1 MSNQPNRQK
10 LSRLMWLEHLERRDV
25 PALVLDMDL
34 VRDHPENFSQ
44 DTVLVKLMTWES
56 PDYKPNAYAPG
67 LQLIQKYQL
76 LPNLYEAKITGRS
89 LPETLVNLQP
99 SRQIELVQPNAK
111 ITTNAI
117 PNDPS
122 FPKLYALNNSGQTGG
137 KFDADIDAPEAWD
150 YTTGTGQTVVAV
162 IDTGVDYNHDDLRA
176 NIWVNSGEIA
186 GNGLDDDG
194 NGYIDDLHGYDFA
207 NNDSNPMDDNGH
219 GTHVSGT
226 IGAVGDN
233 GLGVVGVNWHTK
245 IMALKFLDESGSGY
259 LSNAIR
265 ALDYAVANGARL
277 SNNSWGG
284 GGYEATLGMAIARAS
299 SVGHIFVAAA
309 GNSASNNDVTA
320 SYPASYAYE
329 NVVAVAATDQ
339 NDNLASFSNY
349 GASTVDIAA
358 PGVSIYST
366 LPGNSYGSYSGTS
379 MATPQV
385 AGALSLYL
393 DANPSATA
401 SQAITALYQS
411 ADAILSLSNRVAG
424 SRRLNIGNM
433 LKGSAPTTNPTPP
446 PTDLVGAKVT
456 QGQFNLVNNQVASAT
471 LTFSEAIDPSSF
483 TPSDIL
489 LKGPSGNVAVSAV
502 TPLSGSG
509 NQQFTVTFTALAQSG
524 TYTLQAGP
532 GIMDLA
538 GNQLDQNGNGA
549 NGETSD
555 IFVVSWTLQAQSV
568 YSNSTD
574 VALRD
579 LKTVSSNI
587 KVANDLIISDLNF
600 RVNIAHTYDSDLV
613 LVLQS
618 PSGSQITLFNRR
630 GGSGDNL
637 TNTLFDDQ
645 ALFAISQGAAP
656 FTGSFRPE
664 ATLTGL
670 NGKNAKGTWTL
681 FISDKQ
687 TRDTGKLLDW
697 SLEFTQQTQVA
708 SLSGR
713 KMAPGLMQAM
723 ASIATVSLPPG
734 QIWSGGALLSADGPV
749 NPVQEAKAVPSLVAN
764 FQPRLALSAARQSL
778 NSMVDQMVWSRF
790 VDENFS
796 PRGKVNR
803 FGIA

>member
-1 MSNQPNRQK
+1 MNNSPNRQK

-734 QIWSGGALLSADGPV
+734 QIWSGGALLSVDGPV
-749 NPVQEAKAVPSLVAN
+749 NPVQEAKAVPSQVVN
-764 FQPRLALSAARQSL
+764 FQPKLALSAARQSL
-778 NSMVDQMVWSRF
+778 NSMLDQMVWSRF

>member
-1 MSNQPNRQK
+1 M
-10 LSRLMWLEHLERRDV
+10 
-25 PALVLDMDL
+25 
-34 VRDHPENFSQ
+34 
-44 DTVLVKLMTWES
+44 
-56 PDYKPNAYAPG
+56 
-67 LQLIQKYQL
+67 
-76 LPNLYEAKITGRS
+76 
-89 LPETLVNLQP
+89 
-99 SRQIELVQPNAK
+99 
-111 ITTNAI
+111 
-117 PNDPS
+117 
-122 FPKLYALNNSGQTGG
+122 
-137 KFDADIDAPEAWD
+137 
-150 YTTGTGQTVVAV
+150 
-162 IDTGVDYNHDDLRA
+162 
-176 NIWVNSGEIA
+176 
-186 GNGLDDDG
+186 
-194 NGYIDDLHGYDFA
+194 
-207 NNDSNPMDDNGH
+207 
-219 GTHVSGT
+219 
-226 IGAVGDN
+226 
-233 GLGVVGVNWHTK
+233 
-245 IMALKFLDESGSGY
+245 
-259 LSNAIR
+259 
-265 ALDYAVANGARL
+265 
-277 SNNSWGG
+277 
-284 GGYEATLGMAIARAS
+284 
-299 SVGHIFVAAA
+299 
-309 GNSASNNDVTA
+309 
-320 SYPASYAYE
+320 
-329 NVVAVAATDQ
+329 VAVAATDQ

-587 KVANDLIISDLNF
+587 KVANDLIIGDLNV

-713 KMAPGLMQAM
+713 KIAPGLMQAM

-749 NPVQEAKAVPSLVAN
+749 NPVQEAKAVPSQVAN

>member
-137 KFDADIDAPEAWD
+137 KFDADIDASEAWD

-320 SYPASYAYE
+320 SYPASYAYD

-587 KVANDLIISDLNF
+587 KVANDLIIGDLNV

-713 KMAPGLMQAM
+713 KIAPGLMQAM

-749 NPVQEAKAVPSLVAN
+749 NPVQEAKAVPSQVAN

>member
-320 SYPASYAYE
+320 SYPASYAYD

-509 NQQFTVTFTALAQSG
+509 NQQFTVTFTGLAQSG

-587 KVANDLIISDLNF
+587 KVANDLIISDLNV

-645 ALFAISQGAAP
+645 AVFAISQGATP

-713 KMAPGLMQAM
+713 KIAPGLMQAM

-749 NPVQEAKAVPSLVAN
+749 NPVQEAKAVPSQVAN

>member
-137 KFDADIDAPEAWD
+137 KFDADIDASEAWD

-587 KVANDLIISDLNF
+587 KVANDLIIGDLNV

-749 NPVQEAKAVPSLVAN
+749 NPVQEAKAVPSQVAN

>member
-587 KVANDLIISDLNF
+587 KVANDLIISDLNV

-713 KMAPGLMQAM
+713 KIAPGLMQAM

-749 NPVQEAKAVPSLVAN
+749 NPVQEAKAVPSQVAN

>member
-1 MSNQPNRQK
+1 MSNSPNRQK

-67 LQLIQKYQL
+67 LQLFQKYQL
-76 LPNLYEAKITGRS
+76 LPNLYEAKITGHS

-111 ITTNAI
+111 ITANSI

-122 FPKLYALNNSGQTGG
+122 FPKLYALNNTGQTGG

-150 YTTGTGQTVVAV
+150 YAKGTGQTVVAV
-162 IDTGVDYNHDDLRA
+162 IDTGVDYNHDDLRS

-207 NNDSNPMDDNGH
+207 NNDSDPMDDNGH

-245 IMALKFLDESGSGY
+245 IMALKFLDASGSGY

-320 SYPASYAYE
+320 SYPASYAYD

-385 AGALSLYL
+385 TGALSLYL

-411 ADAILSLSNRVAG
+411 ADAISSLSNRVAG

-471 LTFSEAIDPSSF
+471 LTFSEAIDPASF

-532 GIMDLA
+532 GILDLA

-555 IFVVSWTLQAQSV
+555 IFVVSWTLQAQTV

-574 VALRD
+574 VTIRD
-579 LKTVSSNI
+579 LKTVSSTI
-587 KVANDLIISDLNF
+587 IVANDLVIGDLNV

-613 LVLQS
+613 LVIQS

-630 GGSGDNL
+630 GGSSDNL

-645 ALFAISQGAAP
+645 AVFAISQGAAP

-713 KMAPGLMQAM
+713 KIAPGLMQAM

-734 QIWSGGALLSADGPV
+734 QVWSGGALLSVDGPV
-749 NPVQEAKAVPSLVAN
+749 NPVQEAKAVPSQVAN

-778 NSMVDQMVWSRF
+778 NSMLDQMVWSRF

-796 PRGKVNR
+796 PRAKVNR
-803 FGIA
+803 FGIG

>member
-137 KFDADIDAPEAWD
+137 KFDADIDASEAWD

-320 SYPASYAYE
+320 SYPASYAYD

-587 KVANDLIISDLNF
+587 KVANDLIIGDLNV

-645 ALFAISQGAAP
+645 AVFAISQGAAP

-749 NPVQEAKAVPSLVAN
+749 NPVQEAKAVPSQVAN

>member
-1 MSNQPNRQK
+1 MNNSPNRQK

-67 LQLIQKYQL
+67 LQLFQKYQL
-76 LPNLYEAKITGRS
+76 LPNLYEAKIIGRS
-89 LPETLVNLQP
+89 LPETLVNLQA

-137 KFDADIDAPEAWD
+137 KFDADIDASEAWD

-320 SYPASYAYE
+320 SYPASYAYD

-446 PTDLVGAKVT
+446 PSDLVGAKVT

-587 KVANDLIISDLNF
+587 KVANDLIISDLNV

-645 ALFAISQGAAP
+645 AVFAISQGAAP

-749 NPVQEAKAVPSLVAN
+749 NPVQEAKAVPSQVVN
-764 FQPRLALSAARQSL
+764 FQPKLALSAARQSL
-778 NSMVDQMVWSRF
+778 NSMLDQMVWSRF

>member
-1 MSNQPNRQK
+1 
-10 LSRLMWLEHLERRDV
+10 MWLEHLERRDV

-233 GLGVVGVNWHTK
+233 SLGVVGVNWHTK

-320 SYPASYAYE
+320 SYPASYAYD

-587 KVANDLIISDLNF
+587 KVANDLIISDLNV

-645 ALFAISQGAAP
+645 AVFAISQGAAP

-713 KMAPGLMQAM
+713 KIAPGLMQAM

-734 QIWSGGALLSADGPV
+734 QIWSGGALLSVDGPV
-749 NPVQEAKAVPSLVAN
+749 NPVQEAKAVPSQVVN

>member
-587 KVANDLIISDLNF
+587 KVANDLIIGDLNV

-713 KMAPGLMQAM
+713 KIAPGLMQAM

-749 NPVQEAKAVPSLVAN
+749 NPVQEAKAVPSQVAN

-778 NSMVDQMVWSRF
+778 NSMLDQMVWSRF

-796 PRGKVNR
+796 HRGKVNR

>member
-137 KFDADIDAPEAWD
+137 KFDADIDASEAWD

-587 KVANDLIISDLNF
+587 KVANDLIIGDLNV

-713 KMAPGLMQAM
+713 KIAPGLMQAM

-749 NPVQEAKAVPSLVAN
+749 NPVQEAKAVPSQVAN

>member
-1 MSNQPNRQK
+1 MSNPPNRQK

-320 SYPASYAYE
+320 SYPASYAYD

-532 GIMDLA
+532 DIMDLA

-587 KVANDLIISDLNF
+587 KVANDLIIGDLNV

-713 KMAPGLMQAM
+713 KIAPGLMQTM
-723 ASIATVSLPPG
+723 ASIANVSLPPG
-734 QIWSGGALLSADGPV
+734 QIWSGGALLSVDGPV
-749 NPVQEAKAVPSLVAN
+749 NPVQEAKAVPSQVVN
-764 FQPRLALSAARQSL
+764 FQPKLALSAARQSL
-778 NSMVDQMVWSRF
+778 NSMLDQMVWSRF

>member
-1 MSNQPNRQK
+1 MNNSPNRQK

-137 KFDADIDAPEAWD
+137 KFDADIDASEAWD

-446 PTDLVGAKVT
+446 PSDLVGAKVT

-489 LKGPSGNVAVSAV
+489 LKGPSGHVAVSAV

-713 KMAPGLMQAM
+713 KIAPGLMQAM
-723 ASIATVSLPPG
+723 ASIATVSFG
-734 QIWSGGALLSADGPV
+734 QEGRSYRQMGRST
-749 NPVQEAKAVPSLVAN
+749 QFKR
-764 FQPRLALSAARQSL
+764 PRLFHLRWRTS
-778 NSMVDQMVWSRF
+778 
-790 VDENFS
+790 S
-796 PRGKVNR
+796 PDWHYQPLANP
-803 FGIA
+803 